1 MMPPMPALDAATLLM
16 VLTMVD
22 GFACVVWLLLGEV
35 LRIAPRAARRVA
47 LHHGLLVLAWW
58 PTLPDW
64 TEPVLSLPLSLL
76 CAGLLTAGVR
86 GLMRLQD
93 GLNDVIAVVVMGLV
107 IQALVYP
114 DLNTARA
121 VLNLGSCTLALM
133 AVADIL
139 RGTGFRFGVTGLLVL
154 PYLVLA
160 GAGLWRAGG
169 LLGWMPAGM
178 GLQGLSYNAPLAL
191 LRLVVNLGVTT
202 GLVALVLQRLIARVR
217 HLTRRDPLTG
227 LLNRRALEEQLQ
239 RLQAQVDRG
248 RTHSLLILDVDHFKR
263 INDELGHAGG
273 DAALRHLA
281 QVLGE
286 ALRTTDNFGRL
297 GGEEF
302 AVLMPDT
309 DEPGAVLVAE
319 RLRRLL
325 QERPLTWED
334 KIWPMSASIGV
345 AAMRQ
350 RDAHGHDALARA
362 DAAMYAA
369 KAAGRNRVQR
379 ATLVRAVA

>member
-1 MMPPMPALDAATLLM
+1 MPALDAATLLM

-64 TEPVLSLPLSLL
+64 TEPVLSLPLSLV

-93 GLNDVIAVVVMGLV
+93 GLKDVIAVVVMGLV
-107 IQALVYP
+107 ILALVYP

-248 RTHSLLILDVDHFKR
+248 RSHSLLILDVDHFKR

-325 QERPLTWED
+325 QDQPLTWED

-350 RDAHGHDALARA
+350 QDPHGRDALARA

-379 ATLVRAVA
+379 ATVVRVAA